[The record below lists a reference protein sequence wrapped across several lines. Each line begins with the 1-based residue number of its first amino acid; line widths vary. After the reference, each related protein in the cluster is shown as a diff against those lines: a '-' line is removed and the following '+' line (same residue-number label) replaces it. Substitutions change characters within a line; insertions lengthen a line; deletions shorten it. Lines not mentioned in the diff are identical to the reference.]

1 MDAATAPRGEALKS
15 RGFSRHSIVHV
26 AELHERKILARKNLT
41 DDDRSAKGRGTM
53 DAETE

>member
-53 DAETE
+53 DAEKE